1 MSIFPR
7 RVIQELLNE
16 NRDFLSPEQVD
27 DHVKK
32 LNSQNNN
39 SLDTIWEVVILNAL
53 SKIGQVIHEKEYE
66 GSSKPDVYF
75 ESNNIEPFVADI
87 TAISDDSY
95 EKENPTNYFRECLG
109 TFFKKSGLTL
119 KGISTNIGEVMVGE
133 YGNRKLKLA
142 LPEKK
147 DIPRFIKKEFF
158 VLRESIKK

>member
-95 EKENPTNYFRECLG
+95 EKENPTNYFW
-109 TFFKKSGLTL
+109 KYA
-119 KGISTNIGEVMVGE
+119 V
-133 YGNRKLKLA
+133 
-142 LPEKK
+142 
-147 DIPRFIKKEFF
+147 
-158 VLRESIKK
+158 